1 VNRRR
6 KVKPHLGF
14 GTVVFLIV
22 AAVMMAAAG
31 VFHAYVKNRQIN
43 VAREIQGM
51 EERISQHKLDITT
64 LEVRLD
70 DQLNP
75 ILIND
80 RLNEMSSD
88 LRRIPVGVVK
98 EIPVSR
104 SRSGK
109 VTATVPDQDPRSIS
123 VLPATVSAAAGGP

>member
-1 VNRRR
+1 MNRRR

-14 GTVVFLIV
+14 GTIVFLIM

-31 VFHAYVKNRQIN
+31 VFHAYVKNSQIN
-43 VAREIQGM
+43 VAREIQGT

-88 LRRIPVGVVK
+88 LRRIPVGAV
-98 EIPVSR
+98 EDIRVSR
-104 SRSGK
+104 SRSGEFA
-109 VTATVPDQDPRSIS
+109 ATVLDQDPRSIS
-123 VLPATVSAAAGGP
+123 VIPATVSAAAGGP

>member
-1 VNRRR
+1 M
-6 KVKPHLGF
+6 
-14 GTVVFLIV
+14 FLIV
-22 AAVMMAAAG
+22 AAVMLAAAG

-88 LRRIPVGVVK
+88 LRRIPVGVVE

-104 SRSGK
+104 SGSGK
-109 VTATVPDQDPRSIS
+109 VTATVPDQDPPSIS
-123 VLPATVSAAAGGP
+123 VIPATVSVAAGGP

>member
-1 VNRRR
+1 MNRRR
-6 KVKPHLGF
+6 KGKPHLGF
-14 GTVVFLIV
+14 GTVVFLMV

-31 VFHAYVKNRQIN
+31 VFHVYVKNRQIN

-80 RLNEMSSD
+80 RLSEMSSD

-98 EIPVSR
+98 AIPLLR

-109 VTATVPDQDPRSIS
+109 VTATVPGKDPRSIS
-123 VLPATVSAAAGGP
+123 VIPSTVSTATGGP